1 MVTLAVAETAGPL
14 NQMSKPQELSWR
26 RASLWYPTVP
36 DTDLCLNEASFTG
49 ELPSASGY
57 RPLCWIL
64 FGGPEGTYLRNL
76 TQVIVSGLRNLNS
89 IEFQYDTDGIVRQMK
104 LGRRRVTESSVLRRF
119 PIDGQGGEIIT
130 ALATSVE
137 RIDREGVYSFYRH
150 GKLSSLKVSALPTDC
165 HVFKWSSLP
174 NVGPSLLI
182 IDHDKSWQVLPLS
195 TI

>member
-1 MVTLAVAETAGPL
+1 LVTLAVAKTARPL
-14 NQMSKPQELSWR
+14 NQMSKLQELSWR
-26 RASLWYPTVP
+26 QASLWYSTVL
-36 DTDLCLNEASFTG
+36 DTDLCLNEASFTS

-64 FGGPEGTYLRNL
+64 FGGLEGTYLWNL

-89 IEFQYDTDGIVRQMK
+89 IEFQYDTDEIVRQMK
-104 LGRRRVTESSVLRRF
+104 LSRRRVTESSILRRF
-119 PIDGQGGEIIT
+119 PIDGQGREIIT

-150 GKLSSLKVSALPTDC
+150 RKLSSLKVSALSTDC

-174 NVGPSLLI
+174 NVGPSLFI
-182 IDHDKSWQVLPLS
+182 IDHDKS
-195 TI
+195 